1 MDAIGHTGQ
10 AFGDAS
16 CVTQSDK
23 PIAYYGLLPLY
34 RSMASDGNSDTRAP
48 DGSCSCGAL
57 RQAARHVTR
66 LYDERLAPVGLG
78 LNQYSILSKLDR
90 FGPSRI
96 QDLAARLVMDRSTLG
111 HLLRP
116 LEKRDLV
123 AICVSDK
130 DRRSRVVNLTAAGSA
145 LMAEAR
151 PLWSE
156 AERRFEQAFGAD
168 EANGLRATLR
178 RVTTTELTNP

>member
-1 MDAIGHTGQ
+1 
-10 AFGDAS
+10 
-16 CVTQSDK
+16 
-23 PIAYYGLLPLY
+23 
-34 RSMASDGNSDTRAP
+34 MASHGDSESKVADGA
-48 DGSCSCGAL
+48 CSCGAL

-66 LYDERLAPVGLG
+66 LYDEMLAPVDLG

-116 LEKRDLV
+116 LEKRELV
-123 AICVSDK
+123 SIGVSQT
-130 DRRSRVVNLTAAGSA
+130 DRRGRVVSLTAAGVA
-145 LMAEAR
+145 LMARAR
-151 PLWSE
+151 PLWAE

-168 EANGLRATLR
+168 EAQGLRATLR
-178 RVTTTELTNP
+178 RVTTTEISHP